1 MCWLVDDPPERVRRF
16 WEGHYEGIASRAL
29 KVQQVASAG
38 YRLLDDFVLPERE
51 WWDDYYTLI
60 DERLEGLRKERTDPV
75 WQDVI
80 AAYDEELH
88 VVREGLGA
96 FGYVFFVMERDD
108 A

>member
-1 MCWLVDDPPERVRRF
+1 M
-16 WEGHYEGIASRAL
+16 ASP
-29 KVQQVASAG
+29 G